1 MDPFRKTPSA
11 KEDERFL
18 KAGRLIEIYLLA
30 PQLVNLTY

>member
-1 MDPFRKTPSA
+1 MDPFEPRQA